1 MNKKKVNKKERKW
14 KLICN
19 RNTHQYIK
27 IIPTW
32 RHITKKHSQQK
43 ARPRCVLRYAVH
55 HSDSFFLISTAIH
68 PDILSSNRRQT
79 YSQTNWQRNC
89 NWEVTDK
96 CSCLAVEYQTC
107 SQEVAA
113 VRCTRPAEQAT
124 NSASYPQQEFIS
136 THRQIYSEEVLVNDI
151 KRIIYSKK
159 FSCSYDDLYLG
170 ITFWVKG

>member
-1 MNKKKVNKKERKW
+1 MQPK
-14 KLICN
+14 
-19 RNTHQYIK
+19 HIK

-55 HSDSFFLISTAIH
+55 HSDSFFLTSTYLILSH
-68 PDILSSNRRQT
+68 PDILSSILVDRPTHRQT
-79 YSQTNWQRNC
+79 GRQTHC

-96 CSCLAVEYQTC
+96 CSCLAVEYQTW

-113 VRCTRPAEQAT
+113 VRCTQPAEQTA

-151 KRIIYSKK
+151 KRIIYCEK
-159 FSCSYDDLYLG
+159 FKL
-170 ITFWVKG
+170 